1 MKKILVLLFFFFI
14 PVVKADY
21 QVTNYKID
29 MTILENGNIEVTEI
43 FQMNGEYN
51 GFERTIKYRNNYEG
65 YKGNSL
71 IVFDKQLYNGSDI
84 VLNEIRSIE
93 YSNKLTNEELEETGD
108 LFNYSANATK
118 GDYGVYKID
127 EFEGPLDLLLH
138 LIKEDNIDIYDIS
151 IDKITKDYLDYI
163 NRMEE
168 LNINVASSYLVMS
181 SELME
186 IKSKSLL
193 PSNKKEENVADEE
206 EVSRERLIN
215 KLIEYKKYKEI
226 TSSFKE
232 LESLRKE
239 IYIKSPEN
247 VKNYIDEKIT
257 NDNDIGINDLLN
269 AFSHFLERKKL
280 EKPLNTKIT
289 NKEYSVKERKNNIRN
304 ILKERKKLEF
314 TELFNEY
321 NKSFIVV
328 TFLSILEM
336 TKDNEIDLKQ
346 EDNFSKIYIEL
357 KV

>member
-1 MKKILVLLFFFFI
+1 MS
-14 PVVKADY
+14 DY
-21 QVTNYKID
+21 MDY
-29 MTILENGNIEVTEI
+29 
-43 FQMNGEYN
+43 
-51 GFERTIKYRNNYEG
+51 
-65 YKGNSL
+65 
-71 IVFDKQLYNGSDI
+71 
-84 VLNEIRSIE
+84 SI
-93 YSNKLTNEELEETGD
+93 
-108 LFNYSANATK
+108 
-118 GDYGVYKID
+118 KID

-163 NRMEE
+163 NKMEE
-168 LNINVASSYLVMS
+168 LNINVASSYLVMA

-193 PSNKKEENVADEE
+193 PSNKKEEVSENEE
-206 EVSRERLIN
+206 EVSRERLIS

-226 TSSFKE
+226 TNSFKE
-232 LESLRKE
+232 LESLIKE

-247 VKNYIDEKIT
+247 IKNYIDEKIT
-257 NDNDIGINDLLN
+257 NDNDISVNDLIK
-269 AFSHFLERKKL
+269 AFSLFLERKKL

-289 NKEYSVKERKNNIRN
+289 NKEYSVKERKSSIRN

-357 KV
+357 KVQ

>member
-1 MKKILVLLFFFFI
+1 MS
-14 PVVKADY
+14 DY
-21 QVTNYKID
+21 MD
-29 MTILENGNIEVTEI
+29 
-43 FQMNGEYN
+43 
-51 GFERTIKYRNNYEG
+51 
-65 YKGNSL
+65 
-71 IVFDKQLYNGSDI
+71 
-84 VLNEIRSIE
+84 
-93 YSNKLTNEELEETGD
+93 YS
-108 LFNYSANATK
+108 
-118 GDYGVYKID
+118 VKID

-163 NRMEE
+163 NKMEE
-168 LNINVASSYLVMS
+168 LNINVASSYLVMA

-193 PSNKKEENVADEE
+193 PSNKKEEVSENEE
-206 EVSRERLIN
+206 EVSRERLIS

-247 VKNYIDEKIT
+247 IKNYIDEKIT
-257 NDNDIGINDLLN
+257 NDNDISVNDLIK
-269 AFSHFLERKKL
+269 AFSLFLERKKL

-289 NKEYSVKERKNNIRN
+289 NKEYSVKERKSSIRN

-357 KV
+357 KVQ

>member
-1 MKKILVLLFFFFI
+1 M
-14 PVVKADY
+14 DY
-21 QVTNYKID
+21 
-29 MTILENGNIEVTEI
+29 
-43 FQMNGEYN
+43 
-51 GFERTIKYRNNYEG
+51 
-65 YKGNSL
+65 
-71 IVFDKQLYNGSDI
+71 
-84 VLNEIRSIE
+84 SI
-93 YSNKLTNEELEETGD
+93 
-108 LFNYSANATK
+108 
-118 GDYGVYKID
+118 KID

-163 NRMEE
+163 NKMEE
-168 LNINVASSYLVMS
+168 LNINVASSYLVMA

-193 PSNKKEENVADEE
+193 PSNKKEEVSENEE
-206 EVSRERLIN
+206 EVSRERLIS

-226 TSSFKE
+226 TNSFKE

-247 VKNYIDEKIT
+247 IKNYIDEKIT
-257 NDNDIGINDLLN
+257 NDNDISVNDLIK
-269 AFSHFLERKKL
+269 AFSLFLERKKL

-289 NKEYSVKERKNNIRN
+289 NKEYSVKERKSSIKN

-357 KV
+357 KVQ

>member
-1 MKKILVLLFFFFI
+1 MS
-14 PVVKADY
+14 DY
-21 QVTNYKID
+21 
-29 MTILENGNIEVTEI
+29 M
-43 FQMNGEYN
+43 
-51 GFERTIKYRNNYEG
+51 
-65 YKGNSL
+65 
-71 IVFDKQLYNGSDI
+71 
-84 VLNEIRSIE
+84 
-93 YSNKLTNEELEETGD
+93 
-108 LFNYSANATK
+108 NYS
-118 GDYGVYKID
+118 VKID

-163 NRMEE
+163 NKMEE
-168 LNINVASSYLVMS
+168 LNINVASSYLVMA

-193 PSNKKEENVADEE
+193 PSNKKEEVSENEE
-206 EVSRERLIN
+206 EVSRERLIS

-226 TSSFKE
+226 TNSFKE

-247 VKNYIDEKIT
+247 IKNYIDEKIT
-257 NDNDIGINDLLN
+257 NDNDISVNDLIK
-269 AFSHFLERKKL
+269 AFSLFLERKNL

-289 NKEYSVKERKNNIRN
+289 NKEYSVKERKSSIRN

-314 TELFNEY
+314 TELLNEY

-357 KV
+357 KVQ